1 MKTKLLFML
10 LLCSFYCVS
19 CSNDVKTDAKENAVV
34 EANYAKLN
42 ETLDLYSQ
50 NFVASHPTSVATRG
64 RFWNWFKAVLFCDAS
79 GAALGGIV
87 GGGGG
92 ALIGGILFSACAGSC
107 AYVVPRPPLSDQMEM
122 AIVTEVPCLSLKD
135 DSVGF
140 LHNSII
146 SEIAEENEGVFEDN
160 LTTEEWMNLIFPKAE
175 KYGCSVSES
184 DKNTIISK
192 MNEMPLSSELVQ
204 NDEQLVEYYKMKMP
218 ERAQQL
224 DIIKTYVSTASQIMC
239 KDDLQEYTEG
249 CTRIISETQ
258 LPVEE
263 QKALASSVIV
273 AENSALLWVESDEAI
288 TLKP

>member
-50 NFVASHPTSVATRG
+50 NFVASHATSVATRG
-64 RFWNWFKAVLFCDAS
+64 RFWNWVKAV
-79 GAALGGIV
+79 
-87 GGGGG
+87 
-92 ALIGGILFSACAGSC
+92 
-107 AYVVPRPPLSDQMEM
+107 LSDQMEM

-160 LTTEEWMNLIFPKAE
+160 LTTEEWMNLIIPKAE

>member
-50 NFVASHPTSVATRG
+50 NFVTSHPTSVETRG
-64 RFWNWFKAVLFCDAS
+64 RFWNWFKAVLFSDAS
-79 GAALGGIV
+79 GAALGSFL
-87 GGGGG
+87 GGGG
-92 ALIGGILFSACAGSC
+92 ALVGGILFSACAGSC
-107 AYVVPRPPLSDQMEM
+107 AYTVPSPQPDQTMV
-122 AIVTEVPCLSLKD
+122 IDVPCLSLKD
-135 DSVGF
+135 DSIGY
-140 LHNSII
+140 LHNLII
-146 SEIAEENEGVFEDN
+146 REIAEENEDVFEND
-160 LTTEEWMNLIFPKAE
+160 LTTEEWMNLIIPKAE

-218 ERAQQL
+218 EHAQQL